1 LTGPAHGKSETSSQ
15 QLTTGIAPRTSGSG
29 LLIAIG
35 KLDMP
40 RLCVL
45 FLIGL
50 ACMVWHAPAKAS
62 GDFGCAPSWKLAHGN
77 LTGCDNMAM
86 LSPGNDTRVNL
97 LLLLAD
103 TPGNTG
109 ALADP
114 KRVAPDALFEWGT
127 FATRLSPLPEKA
139 APDDGS
145 YADGEGSRCLSNMS
159 GTADFEAALAA
170 ATKLPDSE
178 RAILIG
184 TRRGLKPDCAH
195 DGAADKSAAK
205 AVAQMKSAVGKAF
218 AGYLL
223 GAAAFYA
230 GDYDS
235 AAGQFAALRNSN
247 QLWLEETARYMLAR
261 IEVNRL
267 QVGAFDEYGAL
278 NPTAKLDPKIS
289 AGADAALQ
297 DYLKAYP
304 RGRYFVSARGLLRR
318 VYWLSGD
325 RQKLAA
331 AYSALLAQPSALRG
345 LTDDVL
351 AQEIDNKLLPRITAD
366 DTVDPTLLAVLDLLA
381 MRVPDSAADKDCCGQ
396 PLTLAKLET
405 QRHAFASSPALF
417 DYLLAVHGLY
427 VTRQPRDV
435 LRLIPD
441 HAAQGSFAYLEYS
454 RQMLRGMALETT
466 ADRNARGFWLQMV
479 PGARRPFQ
487 RPAIELALALHD
499 ERAHALDQIFAA
511 QSTVQTPAI
520 REILL
525 TSVADAKLL
534 RQQAND
540 ASAPAHE
547 RAVALFTLLNK
558 DATRGFYA
566 DFGRDVALVPAGAS
580 SDPAYGLLGD
590 NNPPLGIF
598 TQIKTL
604 GDYDCPALKDSEARL
619 ARNPRDGKAILCLAD
634 FMRSNG
640 FDDFSLDTQPP
651 KDQLGGTSSLFP
663 GPAYSRL
670 EAYRGIIADAKAA
683 APDKAYALYRAIN
696 CYAPSKIN
704 ACGGPGVPVA
714 QRKAWFQKLKSSY
727 PQSSWAQ
734 TLEYYW

>member
-1 LTGPAHGKSETSSQ
+1 MS
-15 QLTTGIAPRTSGSG
+15 
-29 LLIAIG
+29 
-35 KLDMP
+35 
-40 RLCVL
+40 RLCA
-45 FLIGL
+45 LILMSL
-50 ACMVWHAPAKAS
+50 ACLAWHTPAKAS
-62 GDFGCAPSWKLAHGN
+62 GDFGCTPSWKLAHGN

-86 LSPGNDTRVNL
+86 LAPGNDTRVNL
-97 LLLLAD
+97 LLLIAD
-103 TPGNTG
+103 TPGNTS

-114 KRVAPDALFEWGT
+114 KRLAPDALFEWDT
-127 FATRLSPLPEKA
+127 LANRLSPLPNKA
-139 APDDGS
+139 PSNDSS

-159 GTADFEAALAA
+159 GTADFEAALTA
-170 ATKLPDSE
+170 ATKLPDNE

-195 DGAADKSAAK
+195 DGKADPSAAK
-205 AVAQMKSAVGKAF
+205 AVAQMKSATGTAF

-247 QLWLEETARYMLAR
+247 QAWLKETARYMLAR
-261 IEVNRL
+261 IELNRL

-278 NPTAKLDPKIS
+278 SATAKADPKIS
-289 AGADAALQ
+289 AGAEAALQ

-304 RGRYFVSARGLLRR
+304 HGRYFVSARGLLRR

-331 AYSALLAQPSALRG
+331 AYAALLAQSSASRG
-345 LTDDVL
+345 LADDAL
-351 AQEIDNKLLPRITAD
+351 AQEIDSKLLPKMTAD
-366 DTVDPTLLAVLDLLA
+366 DTANPTLLAVLDLVA
-381 MRVPDSAADKDCCGQ
+381 MRMPDGDADKDCCGE

-417 DYLLAVHGLY
+417 DYLLAVQAFY

-441 HAAQGSFAYLEYS
+441 HAAQGSFAYLDYS
-454 RQMLRGMALETT
+454 RQMLRGMALEAT
-466 ADRNARGFWLQMV
+466 ADRNARGFWLQMI

-499 ERAHALDQIFAA
+499 ERTHALDKIFAS
-511 QSTVQTPAI
+511 QSAVQTPAI

-525 TSVADAKLL
+525 TNVADVKLL

-540 ASAPAHE
+540 TSAPAHE
-547 RAVALFTLLNK
+547 RAVALFTLLYK
-558 DATRGFYA
+558 DATRGPYA

-590 NNPPLGIF
+590 NDPPLGIF
-598 TQIKTL
+598 TQTKTL
-604 GDYDCPALKDSEARL
+604 GDYGCPALKDSEARL

-634 FMRSNG
+634 FMRANG

-651 KDQLGGTSSLFP
+651 KDQLGGTPSLFP
-663 GPAYSRL
+663 GSAYSRL
-670 EAYRGIIADAKAA
+670 EAYRGIIGDPKAA
-683 APDKAYALYRAIN
+683 APDKAYALYRALN

-714 QRKAWFQKLKSSY
+714 QRKAWFQKLKTAY
-727 PQSSWAQ
+727 PQSNWAQ